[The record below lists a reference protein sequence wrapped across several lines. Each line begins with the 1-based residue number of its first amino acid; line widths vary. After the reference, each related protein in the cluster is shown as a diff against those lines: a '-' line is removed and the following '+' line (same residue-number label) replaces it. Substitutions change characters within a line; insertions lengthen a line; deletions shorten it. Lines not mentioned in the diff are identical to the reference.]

1 MPRVSLRGGRFP
13 VVAGRNERGN
23 VSRSVRFGLPPLTTG
38 PLLNSGFEVI
48 LDLHSTPNWLVSQT
62 APRLGPDE
70 PGPTKQKAPP
80 KAGQLASLRSC
91 LISDANHA

>member
-38 PLLNSGFEVI
+38 PLLNPGFEVI
-48 LDLHSTPNWLVSQT
+48 LGSSLVS
-62 APRLGPDE
+62 PS
-70 PGPTKQKAPP
+70 
-80 KAGQLASLRSC
+80 QLEEGWIAKR
-91 LISDANHA
+91 NHKSRFA